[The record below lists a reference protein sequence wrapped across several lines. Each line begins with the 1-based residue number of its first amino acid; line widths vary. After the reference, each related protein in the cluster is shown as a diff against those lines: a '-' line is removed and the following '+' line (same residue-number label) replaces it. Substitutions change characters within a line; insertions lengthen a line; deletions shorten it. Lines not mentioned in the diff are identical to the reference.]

1 MLFSADKTSMKNFQW
16 KASSPQEETSV
27 SWKKKS
33 FFFRVLGA
41 FWRSIRRIKQTL
53 VFENY
58 DL

>member
-1 MLFSADKTSMKNFQW
+1 MKKLPSPSRSFQPSGGNILLLKILNF
-16 KASSPQEETSV
+16 
-27 SWKKKS
+27 
-33 FFFRVLGA
+33 FIFRVLGA